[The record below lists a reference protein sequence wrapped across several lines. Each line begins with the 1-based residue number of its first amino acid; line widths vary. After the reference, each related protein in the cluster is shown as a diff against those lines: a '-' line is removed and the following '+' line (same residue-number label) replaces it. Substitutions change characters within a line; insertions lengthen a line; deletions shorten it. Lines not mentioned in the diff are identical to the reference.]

1 VALHHLELMPV
12 QRKANFQI
20 HVDTADNAE
29 LAVSVT
35 GPRKDVPVQV
45 TGNVKDGFVAQFVPD
60 EVGPYVLGV
69 EYNNVPVGG
78 TPFTCK
84 AYDSNNVIV
93 SPIPWGTIGKNLEF
107 TVDASRA
114 GEGNLEITISARG
127 RNIPTQVHPQGS
139 ARFVVSFV
147 PLEAVDHAI
156 NITFNKDSVPGAPF
170 MAKIHTDPNRILVS
184 GQSLAA
190 TAVGRKSQFTLSN
203 VVGST
208 EDVEIAIDAP
218 NGESVSAE
226 VVDAGEGTFN
236 VEFSPQ
242 VAGEHQIYLSFAS
255 EPVPG
260 SPFAC
265 KVYDVDAIQVREC
278 QKGIVGKPVTFLVET
293 SRAGPGNLEVTGNH

>member
-1 VALHHLELMPV
+1 MPV
-12 QRKANFQI
+12 HKKASFQI

-35 GPRKDVPVQV
+35 GPHKDVPVQV

-60 EVGPYVLGV
+60 EVGPYVVGV

-78 TPFTCK
+78 TPFTGK
-84 AYDSNNVIV
+84 AYDFSNVIV
-93 SPIPWGTIGKNLEF
+93 SPIPWGTIGKGLEF

-139 ARFVVSFV
+139 ARFAVSFV
-147 PLEAVDHAI
+147 PLEATDHVV

-170 MAKIHTDPNRILVS
+170 IAKIHTDPNRILVS

-190 TAVGRKSQFTLSN
+190 TAVGRASQFTLSN
-203 VVGST
+203 VVGSV
-208 EDVEIAIDAP
+208 DDLDIVIDSP
-218 NGESVSAE
+218 SGDSVPAK
-226 VVDAGEGTFN
+226 VHDAGEGSFD
-236 VEFSPQ
+236 VEFCPQ
-242 VAGEHQIYLSFAS
+242 VAGEHQIYLSFGS
-255 EPVPG
+255 EPIPG

-265 KVYDVDAIQVREC
+265 KVYDVEAI
-278 QKGIVGKPVTFLVET
+278 KVGGKSITIYIAYAKT
-293 SRAGPGNLEVTGNH
+293 IHN